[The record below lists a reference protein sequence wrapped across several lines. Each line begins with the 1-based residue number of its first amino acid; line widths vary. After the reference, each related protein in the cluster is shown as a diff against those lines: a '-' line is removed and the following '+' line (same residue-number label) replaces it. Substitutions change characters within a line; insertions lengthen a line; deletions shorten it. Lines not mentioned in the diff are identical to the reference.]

1 MNDLNKVLISGN
13 LARDPESRDIA
24 ASLRV
29 CELRLAVNR
38 RYKDRQGALK
48 EDVCFLDAECLFGQ
62 GESNPADTL
71 RKGAAVF
78 IEGRLKLD
86 QWDDKQ
92 SGQHRSRL
100 KVVAERILPLAPAS
114 HDHDRA
120 REPERAPAQ
129 DGANRAETAA
139 RPVNAGR
146 LESFSGRRHAA

>member
-13 LARDPESRDIA
+13 LARDPESRDVA
-24 ASLRV
+24 GNLRV

-38 RYKDRQGALK
+38 RYKDRQGTLK
-48 EDVCFLDAECLFGQ
+48 EDTCFLDAECLFSQ
-62 GESNPADTL
+62 GENNPADGL
-71 RKGAAVF
+71 RKGSTVF

-100 KVVAERILPLAPAS
+100 KVVAERILPLAPPG
-114 HDHDRA
+114 HGRGQT
-120 REPERAPAQ
+120 PERAPAQ
-129 DGANRAETAA
+129 DGADRAETAA

-146 LESFSGRRHAA
+146 PDSFSGRRHAA

>member
-13 LARDPESRDIA
+13 LARDPESRDVA
-24 ASLRV
+24 GNLRV

-38 RYKDRQGALK
+38 RYKDRQGTVK
-48 EDVCFLDAECLFGQ
+48 EDVCFLDAECLFSQ
-62 GESNPADTL
+62 HESNPADTL

-100 KVVAERILPLAPAS
+100 KVVAERILPLAPPC
-114 HDHDRA
+114 HNQG

-129 DGANRAETAA
+129 DNTDRAETAP
-139 RPVNAGR
+139 RPVNSGR
-146 LESFSGRRHAA
+146 LESFSGRRSAA

>member
-13 LARDPESRDIA
+13 LARDPESRDVA
-24 ASLRV
+24 GNLRV

-38 RYKDRQGALK
+38 RYKDRQGTAK
-48 EDVCFLDAECLFGQ
+48 EDVCFLDAECLFSQ
-62 GESNPADTL
+62 QESNPADTL

-100 KVVAERILPLAPAS
+100 KVVAERILPLAPPC
-114 HDHDRA
+114 HNHG
-120 REPERAPAQ
+120 RESERAPAQ
-129 DGANRAETAA
+129 NDTDRAETVP